1 MLSIV
6 TNPGPSRVKNTHKTW
21 KKQTYLTSGQFSPIS
36 LTIADASAY
45 FESIPW
51 TLFKFSTKNEIFDQ
65 LNKICS
71 FIWYLV
77 IFFLPHPKYCHFEA
91 LYKKKGIFTPIP
103 GLFSK
108 CSCWRTMN
116 QPAKQ
121 LATKLTLGGGFDWAT
136 YFSHTWK
143 KIIVCF
149 SDWIN
154 NFTNNWLIG
163 KNLSVYKR

>member
-1 MLSIV
+1 MLIRV
-6 TNPGPSRVKNTHKTW
+6 TNPGPSRAKNTHETY

-36 LTIADASAY
+36 LTIADASRY

-51 TLFKFSTKNEIFDQ
+51 TLFKFSTKKEIFDH

-71 FIWYLV
+71 LIRYLV
-77 IFFLPHPKYCHFEA
+77 IFLPHPKYCHFET
-91 LYKKKGIFTPIP
+91 LDKKKGIFKPIP

-108 CSCWRTMN
+108 CSCWMTMK

-121 LATKLTLGGGFDWAT
+121 LAVKLTLGGGFDWAN

-143 KIIVCF
+143 NHSLLF
-149 SDWIN
+149 
-154 NFTNNWLIG
+154 WLD
-163 KNLSVYKR
+163 KEFQE